1 MATLKNK
8 VIVITGAA
16 GRLGRHLVQRFAED
30 GAVIAA
36 VVRDDEEARSIPFP
50 ENAEGWAFP
59 VNVTDEELVKACF
72 RQIGQQFS
80 SIDAIVHTV
89 GGWDARPLTE
99 TSLEEWNSVMTLN
112 LTSAFL
118 CFREAIPLMGAGGR
132 LIGISSGQGADGGRA
147 EQAAYSAAKAG
158 IIRLVEAITEEYRGT
173 GITAHA
179 VAPSMIVYEG
189 EGEGVSVH
197 DIAEICRSIIA
208 DTGNALSGATIKAY
222 GSA

>member
-16 GRLGRHLVQRFAED
+16 GRLGRHLVQRFAEE

-59 VNVTDEELVKACF
+59 VDVTDEELVKACF
-72 RQIGQQFS
+72 RQIGQQLS

-89 GGWDARPLTE
+89 GGWEARPLAE
-99 TSLEEWNSVMTLN
+99 TSLEEWNAVMSLN

-118 CFREAIPLMGAGGR
+118 CFREALPLMKAGGR

-158 IIRLVEAITEEYRGT
+158 IIRLVEAANEEYRGT

-179 VAPSMIVYEG
+179 VAPSMIVYEEG
-189 EGEGVSVH
+189 GEGVSVH
-197 DIAEICRSIIA
+197 DIVEICRSIIA
-208 DTGNALSGATIKAY
+208 ETGNALSGATIRAY

>member
-16 GRLGRHLVQRFAED
+16 GRLGRHLVQRFAEE

-59 VNVTDEELVKACF
+59 VDVTDEELVKACF
-72 RQIGQQFS
+72 RQIGDQFS
-80 SIDAIVHTV
+80 SIDAVVHTV
-89 GGWDARPLTE
+89 GGWESRPLAE
-99 TSLEEWNSVMTLN
+99 TSLEAWNNVMTLN

-118 CFREAIPLMGAGGR
+118 CFREALPLMKAGGR
-132 LIGISSGQGADGGRA
+132 LIGMSSGQGADGGRA

-158 IIRLVEAITEEYRGT
+158 IVRLVEAVTEEYRGT

-179 VAPSMIVYEG
+179 VAPSMILFDG
-189 EGEGVSVH
+189 DGEGVSVH
-197 DIAEICRSIIA
+197 DIVEICRSIIA
-208 DTGNALSGATIKAY
+208 ETGNALNGATIKAY